1 MSLIDLKKNKDRPHS
16 KGNIKGKF
24 TIDEFIAD
32 ADNYAKGDP
41 QIVSNEN
48 HGKMNLKQAIHDAK
62 QMIER
67 KKTANMQDRP
77 FRRATFTLSEN
88 TITQLQNLSEGAD
101 LAKSHI
107 IRILVDELSSKE
119 QEEQVRKLF
128 DSDVG

>member
-1 MSLIDLKKNKDRPHS
+1 MSLSDLKKSKDRS
-16 KGNIKGKF
+16 NLKENIKEQF

-32 ADNYAKGDP
+32 ADNYAKGSP

-62 QMIER
+62 LLIER
-67 KKTANMQDRP
+67 KKAGNLQGKP

-88 TITQLQNLSEGAD
+88 TIEQLKNLSEGAD

-107 IRILVDELSSKE
+107 LRILIDELSNKE
-119 QEEQVRKLF
+119 QEEQIKKLF
-128 DSDVG
+128 ESDVS

>member
-1 MSLIDLKKNKDRPHS
+1 MSLTDLKKNKDRSHS
-16 KGNIKGKF
+16 KENVKEQF

-32 ADNYAKGDP
+32 ADNYAKGSP

-62 QMIER
+62 LLIEQ
-67 KKTANMQDRP
+67 KKAVGAQGKP

-88 TITQLQNLSEGAD
+88 TIEQLKKLSEGTD

-107 IRILVDELSSKE
+107 IRILIDELSNKE
-119 QEEQVRKLF
+119 QDDQIKKLF
-128 DSDVG
+128 ESDVG

>member
-1 MSLIDLKKNKDRPHS
+1 MSLTDLKKSKDGPHS
-16 KGNIKGKF
+16 KENVKEQF

-32 ADNYAKGDP
+32 ADNYAKGAP

-62 QMIER
+62 RLIEQ
-67 KKTANMQDRP
+67 KKAVDTQSKP

-88 TITQLQNLSEGAD
+88 TIAQLQYLSEGTD

-107 IRILVDELSSKE
+107 IRILIDELSSKE
-119 QEEQVRKLF
+119 QEDQIKKLF
-128 DSDVG
+128 ESDVG

>member
-1 MSLIDLKKNKDRPHS
+1 MSLTDLKKTKDRPNS
-16 KGNIKGKF
+16 KENVKEHF

-32 ADNYAKGDP
+32 ADNYAKGSP

-62 QMIER
+62 LLIER
-67 KKTANMQDRP
+67 KKAENIDGKP

-88 TITQLQNLSEGAD
+88 TIEQLRELSEGTD

-107 IRILVDELSSKE
+107 IRILIDELSSKE
-119 QEEQVRKLF
+119 QEDQIKKLF
-128 DSDVG
+128 ESDVS

>member
-1 MSLIDLKKNKDRPHS
+1 MSLTDLKKSKDRSNS
-16 KGNIKGKF
+16 KENVKEQF

-32 ADNYAKGDP
+32 ADNYAKGSP

-62 QMIER
+62 LLIER
-67 KKTANMQDRP
+67 KKSTEMQGKP

-88 TITQLQNLSEGAD
+88 TIAQLQKLSAGTD

-107 IRILVDELSSKE
+107 IRILIDELSNKE
-119 QEEQVRKLF
+119 QEDQIKKLF
-128 DSDVG
+128 ESDVG

>member
-1 MSLIDLKKNKDRPHS
+1 MSLTDLKKSKDRSHS
-16 KGNIKGKF
+16 KENVKEQF

-32 ADNYAKGDP
+32 ADNYAKGSP

-62 QMIER
+62 MLIER
-67 KKTANMQDRP
+67 KKAAEMQGKP

-88 TITQLQNLSEGAD
+88 TIEQLQKLSEGTD

-107 IRILVDELSSKE
+107 IRILIDELSNKE
-119 QEEQVRKLF
+119 QNDQIKKLF
-128 DSDVG
+128 ESDVG